1 MCALCFSIFSKVN
14 IKRSNLIGGATMTT
28 APANPDPLAEIYD
41 LAVIGGGI
49 NGAGIAADAAGRGLS
64 VFLCE
69 KDDLAQ
75 HTSSASS
82 KLIHGGLRYLE
93 HYEFRLVREALA
105 EREVLLAKAPHIV
118 KPLRF
123 VLPHRPHLRPAWMI
137 RAGLFLYDHLGKRE
151 KLAGSRS
158 LRFGVGSPLKAE
170 ISRGFEYSD
179 CWVDDA
185 RLVVLNAMTVREHGG
200 HVHTRTRCVSAR
212 RSKGLWH
219 LHLERNDGSRY
230 SIRSRALVNAAGPW
244 VARFI
249 QDDLKQTS
257 PYGIRLIQGSH
268 IVVPRLFDGEQAY
281 ILQNEDGRIVFAIP
295 YLERFTLIGTTD
307 REYQGDPALVKITDV
322 EIDYLLNVVNA
333 HFKQQ
338 IARSDIVHT
347 YAGVRPL
354 CDDESD
360 QPSAITRDYTLALS
374 GNPGEAP
381 LLSVFGG
388 KLTTYR
394 KLAESA
400 LSQLAPYFS
409 HMQASWTVSAPLPG
423 GEQMSSVTEL
433 SERLCQQFAW
443 LAPNLATR
451 WACSYGSRT
460 WQMLEGVSTLSDL
473 GEYLGADLY
482 SREVDYLCRHEW
494 AHSSADIL
502 WRRSKLGLFMTPG
515 QQAKLEHYLHKRRTS
530 GSDTA

>member
-1 MCALCFSIFSKVN
+1 M
-14 IKRSNLIGGATMTT
+14 
-28 APANPDPLAEIYD
+28 NPPMSRKSPISEVYD
-41 LAVIGGGI
+41 LAVVGGGI
-49 NGAGIAADAAGRGLS
+49 NGVGIAADAAGRGLS

-105 EREVLLAKAPHIV
+105 EREVLLAKAPHLV
-118 KPLRF
+118 RPMRF

-151 KLAGSRS
+151 KLPGSRG
-158 LRFGVGSPLKAE
+158 LKFGAGSPLKAD
-170 ISRGFEYSD
+170 IARGFEYSD

-185 RLVVLNAMTVREHGG
+185 RLVVLNAMAARENGA

-212 RSKGLWH
+212 RSKVLWH
-219 LHLERNDGSRY
+219 IHLERADGTLL
-230 SIRSRALVNAAGPW
+230 SIRARALVNAAGPW
-244 VARFI
+244 VAKFI
-249 QDDLKQTS
+249 KDDLKQKS

-268 IVVPRLFDGEQAY
+268 IVVPRLYEGEHAY
-281 ILQNEDGRIVFAIP
+281 ILQNEDRRIVFAIP

-307 REYQGDPALVKITDV
+307 REYQGDPAKVAISAEETA
-322 EIDYLLNVVNA
+322 YLLDVVNR

-338 IARSDIVHT
+338 IGEKDILRT
-347 YAGVRPL
+347 YSGVRPL

-360 QPSAITRDYTLALS
+360 DPSAVTRDYTLSLEAH
-374 GNPGEAP
+374 PGEAP

-400 LSQLAPYFS
+400 LAQLAPFFPS
-409 HMQASWTVSAPLPG
+409 AKPSWTASQPLPG
-423 GEQMSSVTEL
+423 GEQMDSQAEL
-433 SERLCQQFAW
+433 AEALCNRFGW
-443 LAPNLATR
+443 LPDSLARR
-451 WACSYGSRT
+451 WAGTYGSRT
-460 WQMLEGVSTLSDL
+460 WALLDGVQNLTDL
-473 GEYLGADLY
+473 GEHLGSGLY
-482 SREVDYLCRHEW
+482 TREVDYLCREEW
-494 AHSSADIL
+494 ATGLDDIL
-502 WRRSKLGLFMTPG
+502 WRRTKLGLFMTPG
-515 QQAKLEHYLHKRRTS
+515 QQERLAQYLLNRPKA
-530 GSDTA
+530 DAA

>member
-1 MCALCFSIFSKVN
+1 MPAST
-14 IKRSNLIGGATMTT
+14 KRS
-28 APANPDPLAEIYD
+28 APISEVYD

-49 NGAGIAADAAGRGLS
+49 NGVGIAADAAGRGLS

-69 KDDLAQ
+69 RDDLAQ

-118 KPLRF
+118 RPMRF

-151 KLAGSRS
+151 KLPGSRG
-158 LRFGVGSPLKAE
+158 LRFGVGSPLQAG
-170 ISRGFEYSD
+170 ITRGFEYSD

-185 RLVVLNAMTVREHGG
+185 RLVVLNAMSAREHGA
-200 HVHTRTRCVSAR
+200 HIHSRTRCVSAR

-219 LHLERNDGSRY
+219 IHLERADGTLL

-244 VARFI
+244 VARLLK
-249 QDDLKQTS
+249 DDLKQKS

-268 IVVPRLFDGEQAY
+268 IVVPQLYEGEHAY
-281 ILQNEDGRIVFAIP
+281 ILQNEDRRIVFAIP
-295 YLERFTLIGTTD
+295 YLGRFTLIGTTD
-307 REYQGDPALVKITDV
+307 REYQGDPAKVAIT
-322 EIDYLLNVVNA
+322 EEETRYLLDVVNQ
-333 HFKQQ
+333 HFKKQ
-338 IARSDIVHT
+338 ISADDILRT
-347 YAGVRPL
+347 YSGVRPL

-360 QPSAITRDYTLALS
+360 DPSAVTRDYTLALDAH
-374 GNPGEAP
+374 PGEAP

-400 LSQLAPYFS
+400 LAQLAPFFPT
-409 HMQASWTVSAPLPG
+409 MGGSWTATATLPG
-423 GEQMSSVTEL
+423 GESMDSQEAL
-433 SERLCQQFAW
+433 AEALCERYGW
-443 LAPNLATR
+443 LPNSLARR
-451 WACSYGSRT
+451 WAGTYGSRV
-460 WQMLEGVSTLSDL
+460 WKLLEGVANLTDL
-473 GEYLGADLY
+473 GEHLGGGLY
-482 SREVDYLCRHEW
+482 TREVDYLCREEW
-494 AHSSADIL
+494 AQDAEDIL
-502 WRRSKLGLFMTPG
+502 WRRTKQGLFMPPG
-515 QQAKLEHYLHKRRTS
+515 QQERLAQYLIHRAQA
-530 GSDTA
+530 DAA

>member
-1 MCALCFSIFSKVN
+1 MP
-14 IKRSNLIGGATMTT
+14 IKP
-28 APANPDPLAEIYD
+28 APSTPLAEIYD

-49 NGAGIAADAAGRGLS
+49 NGVGIAADAAGRGLS

-69 KDDLAQ
+69 KDDLAS

-93 HYEFRLVREALA
+93 HHEFRLVREALA

-118 KPLRF
+118 KPMRF
-123 VLPHRPHLRPAWMI
+123 ILPHRPHLRPAWMI
-137 RAGLFLYDHLGKRE
+137 RAGLFLYDHLGKRK
-151 KLAGSRS
+151 KLAGSRG
-158 LRFGVGSPLKAE
+158 LRFGAGSPLKAE

-185 RLVVLNAMTVREHGG
+185 RLVLLNAMAAREQGA

-219 LHLERNDGSRY
+219 IHLERADGSLL
-230 SIRSRALVNAAGPW
+230 SIRARALVNAAGPW

-249 QDDLKQTS
+249 REDLKQDS

-268 IVVPRLFDGEQAY
+268 IVVPRLFEGEQAY
-281 ILQNEDGRIVFAIP
+281 ILQNEDRRIVFAIP
-295 YLERFTLIGTTD
+295 YQERFTLIGTTD
-307 REYQGDPALVKITDV
+307 REYQGDPAKVAIT
-322 EIDYLLNVVNA
+322 EAETDYLLQVVNA
-333 HFKQQ
+333 HFKHSLS
-338 IARSDIVHT
+338 RSDIVHT

-360 QPSAITRDYTLALS
+360 DPSAVTRDYTLALS
-374 GNPGEAP
+374 GHPGEAP

-400 LSQLAPYFS
+400 MAQLAPYFPKLGP
-409 HMQASWTVSAPLPG
+409 SWTASSPLPG
-423 GEQMSSVTEL
+423 AEQMESQSALVEA
-433 SERLCQQFAW
+433 LCARFGW
-443 LAPNLATR
+443 LPTSLARR
-451 WACSYGSRT
+451 WAGSYGSRS
-460 WQMLEGVSTLSDL
+460 WLMLKGVVNLTDL
-473 GEYLGADLY
+473 GEHLGGGLY
-482 SREVDYLCRHEW
+482 TREVDYLCEQEW
-494 AHSSADIL
+494 AMQAEDIL
-502 WRRSKLGLFMTPG
+502 WRRSKLGLFMSAH
-515 QQAKLEHYLHKRRTS
+515 QQQRLAHYLQARSPHS
-530 GSDTA
+530 PADSHAA